1 MVNIIEAKTLVKF
14 NKALFRAILI
24 CMLCESYT
32 AHFGLLPGIG
42 LVFKD
47 DL

>member
-32 AHFGLLPGIG
+32 AHFGRLSGIV